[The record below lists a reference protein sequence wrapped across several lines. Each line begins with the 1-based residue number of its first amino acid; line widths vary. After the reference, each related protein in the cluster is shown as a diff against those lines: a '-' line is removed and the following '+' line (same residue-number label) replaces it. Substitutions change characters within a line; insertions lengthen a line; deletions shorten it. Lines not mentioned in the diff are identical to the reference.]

1 MTLTSVET
9 DPDAREGRAQWAWA
23 REAPLVG
30 LRQGILFP
38 GLVAVHGVKQGEG
51 TTGMA
56 MYGERTVGGPG
67 PVCPFWAG
75 SMLFR
80 VNASIKNIFFS
91 KGMHFQNIF
100 KILSPSSN
108 ICRFGFFTNFG
119 HSSYLK

>member
-80 VNASIKNIFFS
+80 VNASIKKHFVFKREAVSKYFQNTPSFFFFS
-91 KGMHFQNIF
+91 SLIF
-100 KILSPSSN
+100 L
-108 ICRFGFFTNFG
+108 G
-119 HSSYLK
+119 YV

>member
-51 TTGMA
+51 TTGIA

-91 KGMHFQNIF
+91 KGMHFQNIS
-100 KILSPSSN
+100 KILSSSSN
-108 ICRFGFFTNFG
+108 ICRFVFFTNFS